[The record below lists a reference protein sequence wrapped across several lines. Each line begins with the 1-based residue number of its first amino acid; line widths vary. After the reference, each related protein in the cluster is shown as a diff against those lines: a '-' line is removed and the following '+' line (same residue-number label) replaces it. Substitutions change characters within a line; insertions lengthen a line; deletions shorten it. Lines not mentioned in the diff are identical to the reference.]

1 METIVTVILT
11 AASNIVSTVT
21 TVTTTRKKKGNKNND
36 YQIHNAYGIT
46 GSRKGSVFI
55 WIRGDN

>member
-1 METIVTVILT
+1 MTVILT

-36 YQIHNAYGIT
+36 YQIHTAYDIT

>member
-1 METIVTVILT
+1 MGTIVTVILT
-11 AASNIVSTVT
+11 AASNTVSTVT

-36 YQIHNAYGIT
+36 YQIHNAYDIT
-46 GSRKGSVFI
+46 GSHKGSVFI